1 MNETDIL
8 QSIRLALGARKDL
21 LIFRNN
27 VGALKTRGGQL
38 VRFGVG
44 GPGGSDLIGFVMV
57 KHGYDEQKFANFLAI
72 EVKAPG
78 AYTEPKHLEAQVRFI
93 KAVREAGGLAG
104 FARSVQDAQ
113 DIVNGIIR
121 DY

>member
-1 MNETDIL
+1 LNETEIL
-8 QSIRLALGARKDL
+8 QAIRLALGARKDV

-44 GPGGSDLIGFVMV
+44 GRGGSDLIGFVV
-57 KHGYDEQKFANFLAI
+57 RPPHAIFLAI
-72 EVKAPG
+72 EVKVPG
-78 AYTEPKHLEAQVRFI
+78 AYTEPKHLEDQVRFI
-93 KAVREAGGLAG
+93 RAIRAAGGLAG
-104 FARSVQDAQ
+104 FARSVQDAEE
-113 DIVNGIIR
+113 ITRGIIR